1 LGRTRTFG
9 DKSAWPSIATEW
21 RTSRDSRFAGNR
33 YAGNPA
39 VVALCHPIS
48 RYESEAQSAKGEKEM
63 TIKISLKKIDTIMN
77 DTVDV
82 HFDVDVSEGQTIPLT
97 FTVKREQSL
106 DKTVNEAMTNL
117 RDFAE
122 MLHKAAA
129 EAVFDAGTR

>member
-1 LGRTRTFG
+1 
-9 DKSAWPSIATEW
+9 
-21 RTSRDSRFAGNR
+21 
-33 YAGNPA
+33 
-39 VVALCHPIS
+39 
-48 RYESEAQSAKGEKEM
+48 M

-82 HFDVDVSEGQTIPLT
+82 HFDVDVLEGQTIPLT

-106 DKTVNEAMTNL
+106 DKTVNEAMTSL